1 MIFSINDTSAANTHP
16 PPFLLGCQ
24 EEDEVGFLDHHKRC
38 RLCQSSMYE
47 YHFCSSI
54 TVHRE
59 SVFTVIKSIVYLA
72 VICTPLTFFKG
83 ENVDLKLP
91 ARRPIFFIFGFFY
104 FSLRLLLLLLLQ
116 LLRLLLLLLIL
127 LVLLI
132 LLLLLLMQLMLLML
146 LLLLLL
152 LLLLPLMKLLLLL
165 LLLLLLMLLLLKLL
179 L

>member
-1 MIFSINDTSAANTHP
+1 M
-16 PPFLLGCQ
+16 
-24 EEDEVGFLDHHKRC
+24 GFLDHHKRC

-91 ARRPIFFIFGFFY
+91 ARRPIFFFFWL
-104 FSLRLLLLLLLQ
+104 FLFFAASAAASVASAASAASAAADSAGAADLATAAADAADAADAASAASAASAATAD
-116 LLRLLLLLLIL
+116 
-127 LVLLI
+127 
-132 LLLLLLMQLMLLML
+132 
-146 LLLLLL
+146 
-152 LLLLPLMKLLLLL
+152 
-165 LLLLLLMLLLLKLL
+165 
-179 L
+179 